1 MSHLVGTRKDCRG
14 VLGMASVA
22 GVVAALWL
30 GGPAAGG
37 DVKDEDVFVEPAV
50 RPIPQIEMD
59 YVLDTG
65 AVENRGSARASVYET
80 VVRVTDAP
88 WLRLKF
94 AEATL
99 APGSAIRVT
108 SLKDGYSQLL
118 DAYAL
123 EVWGNTSAY
132 FNGDA
137 LRVEIIANGGTGVNR
152 VVMLDVI
159 AGLDAGF
166 DTICGSTDDRVRSF
180 DNRNGRGMP
189 IGCSVWMIDD
199 CARCFV
205 TAGHC
210 STSSLQVIQFNVPL
224 SLSNGTVQNPPPQDQ
239 YPVDVSSKQSVNGG
253 TGNDWGYFGVQRNTS
268 TGMTP
273 YEAYGQ
279 QAYTLAPAA
288 PAVSG
293 QTIRITGYGTTSP
306 SNTLNQVQKTHT
318 GGYVSKSGTLIRYAV
333 DTTGGNSGSP
343 VVDEG
348 TGLAI
353 GIHTHAGCTSSGG
366 SNQGTAIEHP
376 NFRAALA
383 SPRGVCTQGLAC
395 DVNGDRVV
403 NFGDLNVVLSNFGG
417 PGSLATGD
425 VTGDGQVN
433 FADVNAVLSHW
444 EQRCS

>member
-1 MSHLVGTRKDCRG
+1 MSHAFGTRRHRVWG
-14 VLGMASVA
+14 A
-22 GVVAALWL
+22 GLAVVCALT
-30 GGPAAGG
+30 AGG
-37 DVKDEDVFVEPAV
+37 AASGADLKVDEDVLVEPAV

-65 AVENRGSARASVYET
+65 LVENRGSGRASVYET
-80 VVRVTDAP
+80 VVRVADAP

-94 AEATL
+94 ADVTL
-99 APGSAIRVT
+99 APGSAILVT

-118 DAYAL
+118 DSYAL
-123 EVWGNTSAY
+123 EAWGNTSAY

-137 LRVEIIANGGTGVNR
+137 LRVEIIANPRTGKNR
-152 VVMLDVI
+152 VVMLDLI

-166 DTICGSTDDRVRSF
+166 DTICGTTDDRVRSF

-279 QAYTLAPAA
+279 QAYTLAAAA

-306 SNTLNQVQKTHT
+306 ANTLNQVQKTHT
-318 GGYVSKSGTLIRYAV
+318 GPYVTKSGNLIRYAV

-353 GIHTHAGCTSSGG
+353 GIHTHAGCSSGGG
-366 SNQGTAIEHP
+366 SNQGTAIDHP

-383 SPRGVCTQGLAC
+383 SPRGVCTQGLYC
-395 DVNGDRVV
+395 DVNADRMV
-403 NFGDLNVVLSNFGG
+403 NFSDLNVVLSNYGQSG
-417 PGSLATGD
+417 ALASGD
-425 VTGDGQVN
+425 VTGDGLVN
-433 FADVNAVLSHW
+433 FADVNAVLNNW
-444 EQRCS
+444 EERCN

>member
-1 MSHLVGTRKDCRG
+1 MKLGAKVENVRGRGAELLGLVGVLAAG
-14 VLGMASVA
+14 VLCGSAVA
-22 GVVAALWL
+22 GGA
-30 GGPAAGG
+30 
-37 DVKDEDVFVEPAV
+37 DEDVMVEPAS

-59 YVLDTG
+59 YVLDSGIVQNLGET
-65 AVENRGSARASVYET
+65 RASVFET
-80 VVRVTDAP
+80 VVRVPEAP

-94 AEATL
+94 ADVTL

-108 SLKDGYSQLL
+108 SLKDGYWQDL

-123 EVWGNTSAY
+123 GVWGNTSAY

-137 LRVEIIANGGTGVNR
+137 LRVEIIASARSGPNR
-152 VVMLDVI
+152 LVMLDLI

-166 DTICGSTDDRVRSF
+166 DSICGPTDDRVPSF
-180 DNRNGRGMP
+180 DNRQGRAMP
-189 IGCSVWMIDD
+189 VGCTAWLIDD

-210 STSSLQVIQFNVPL
+210 AGSSLQVIQFNVPL

-239 YPVDVSSKQSVNGG
+239 YVVDVSSKQSVGGG

-273 YEAYGQ
+273 YEAYNR
-279 QAYTLAPAA
+279 QAYTMAAAA

-293 QTIRITGYGTTSP
+293 QQIRITGYGTSSIGTM
-306 SNTLNQVQKTHT
+306 NQVQKTHV
-318 GGYVSKSGTLIRYAV
+318 GPYVSKSGTLIRYAT

-343 VVDEG
+343 VVDET

-366 SNQGTAIEHP
+366 SNQGTAIEHA
-376 NFRAALA
+376 NFRNALA
-383 SPRGVCTQGLAC
+383 NPRGVCLQGLYGDA
-395 DVNGDRVV
+395 NGDRVV
-403 NFGDLNVVLSNFGG
+403 NFADLNVVLSNFG
-417 PGSLATGD
+417 ATGAGTPGD
-425 VTGDGQVN
+425 VNGDGVVN
-433 FADVNAVLSHW
+433 FADLNIVLTNW
-444 EQRCS
+444 DQRC